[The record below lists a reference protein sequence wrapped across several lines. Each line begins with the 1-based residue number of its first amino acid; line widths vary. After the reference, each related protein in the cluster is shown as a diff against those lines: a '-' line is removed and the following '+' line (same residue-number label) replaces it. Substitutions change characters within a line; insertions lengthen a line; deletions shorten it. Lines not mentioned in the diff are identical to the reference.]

1 MSGKMNRLVTQEFK
15 EIYSYKSAVGATAT
29 FQKNENFVKAA
40 VGLDAARAEENAARA
55 RLQKERSMDGYKTGT
70 ENDPEEE
77 EEEEISEGNHKQLA
91 TNPIRVSH
99 SWEK

>member
-55 RLQKERSMDGYKTGT
+55 RLQRARNLTGHSARTEAKRKEEKT
-70 ENDPEEE
+70 E
-77 EEEEISEGNHKQLA
+77 
-91 TNPIRVSH
+91 
-99 SWEK
+99 